1 MGVTAQSQ
9 PTMPATLYP
18 RRQDSSRFVKDSVTG
33 GAGSGEQHRFFADGA
48 GNLSY
53 SYDGSSAHLVTL
65 AHVTNHNVA
74 AGDIH
79 VVA

>member
-1 MGVTAQSQ
+1 
-9 PTMPATLYP
+9 
-18 RRQDSSRFVKDSVTG
+18 VTG